1 MIRKSFEIVNIFF
14 VLLSIFVCFL
24 KTGVSFLFLL
34 TIGASYPFY
43 MRFCS
48 FWCKHCT
55 LFLTKWNPH
64 GTRLGMILLCIFSV
78 KIRFVHRNRHSL
90 AQLPLSYNNVLYFI
104 LACFPRGTRLP
115 IVCNLTAGSISRLL
129 IVACFKH
136 QVK

>member
-1 MIRKSFEIVNIFF
+1 MIRKSFEIVNLFF

-64 GTRLGMILLCIFSV
+64 GTRLGKLAVFPDPNWLCAPGANIFAYSMQR
-78 KIRFVHRNRHSL
+78 RFRVFRVFALTDTPRHSAKPL
-90 AQLPLSYNNVLYFI
+90 LFPIQATLLTFLPVFESAAEL
-104 LACFPRGTRLP
+104 
-115 IVCNLTAGSISRLL
+115 
-129 IVACFKH
+129 K
-136 QVK
+136 